1 MVVTSLLCHLV
12 GVYRPR
18 KVGGGGSGRDGK
30 AIWLN
35 SVFSIGTAWILLRG
49 VNAKDEL
56 RLVTFLHS
64 RLCAHKSSPNG
75 ICIEFSARINS
86 S

>member
-1 MVVTSLLCHLV
+1 MVVMSLFCHLV
-12 GVYRPR
+12 GVYRTR
-18 KVGGGGSGRDGK
+18 NGVSGRDWK

-35 SVFSIGTAWILLRG
+35 SVFSIGTERILLRG
-49 VNAKDEL
+49 VKAKDEL

-64 RLCAHKSSPNG
+64 RLSAHKSSTNG

>member
-1 MVVTSLLCHLV
+1 MVVMSLFCHLR
-12 GVYRPR
+12 GGYRSR
-18 KVGGGGSGRDGK
+18 RGGSGRDWK

-35 SVFSIGTAWILLRG
+35 SVFSIGTEWIPLRG
-49 VNAKDEL
+49 VKAKDEL

-64 RLCAHKSSPNG
+64 RLSAHKSNTNG

>member
-1 MVVTSLLCHLV
+1 MVAKSLFSHLV
-12 GVYRPR
+12 GIYRRR
-18 KVGGGGSGRDGK
+18 KGASGRDWK

-35 SVFSIGTAWILLRG
+35 SVFSIRTEWILLRG
-49 VNAKDEL
+49 VKAKDEL

-64 RLCAHKSSPNG
+64 RLSAHKSSTNG

>member
-1 MVVTSLLCHLV
+1 MVVMSLFCHFV
-12 GVYRPR
+12 GVYRTR
-18 KVGGGGSGRDGK
+18 NGVSGRDWK

-35 SVFSIGTAWILLRG
+35 SVFSIGTERILLRG
-49 VNAKDEL
+49 VKAKDEL

-64 RLCAHKSSPNG
+64 RLSAHKSSTNG